1 MKARRLIY
9 NRYANDFNNELEWK
23 LQKVRILEENQTYY
37 IVDNGSSKFK
47 CSKNKV
53 FVNKEDFKDK
63 IDCIFG
69 VDLTG
74 EEKKELLES
83 W

>member
-9 NRYANDFNNELEWK
+9 NRNYNQWNNELEWK
-23 LQKVRILEENQTYY
+23 LQKVTIHEENKTHYV
-37 IVDNGSSKFK
+37 VDSGSYKFK

-53 FVNKEDFKDK
+53 FRNKEDFRNK
-63 IDCIFG
+63 IDNIFG
-69 VDLTG
+69 VDLT
-74 EEKKELLES
+74 EEKEELLKS

>member
-9 NRYANDFNNELEWK
+9 NKYANDFNNELEWK
-23 LQKVRILEENQTYY
+23 LQKVRIHEEYSWGY
-37 IVDNGSSKFK
+37 IVDSGSNKFK
-47 CSKNKV
+47 CGKSKV

-69 VDLTG
+69 VDLTE